1 MQKKILKISDN
12 GLFIVQGDLAS
23 STRIH
28 NYVRIMPKC
37 KKNAEIEGTQAIC

>member
-1 MQKKILKISDN
+1 MAYLLCRVIWPHR
-12 GLFIVQGDLAS
+12 LAY
-23 STRIH
+23 